1 MAFRLGSARAG
12 VWVLAFAVGLLTLL
26 APVTAHAD
34 GCQFNLTPSCTL
46 ITNIDGTA
54 NGSTAGLTLKGSEIT
69 QIAGVRLPDK
79 GGTDYHATLAFSTGA
94 LTSGSLGGGPNP
106 GVAGYFAAGGSITIT
121 GTYGN
126 ITNGTI
132 FSGTFTGPAT
142 WTFNGCTGSTCNY
155 TLTGPVAGTW
165 TVNGMN
171 STTGSIVQID
181 FTSTG
186 MYSGGKLTDSG
197 GFTQLFGLPR
207 SAVVPEPGSLALMG
221 TGLLGMGMTIRQR
234 VKGKLGKRDS

>member
-1 MAFRLGSARAG
+1 MASRLGSARAG

-79 GGTDYHATLAFSTGA
+79 GGTDYHATLAFTTGA
-94 LTSGSLGGGPNP
+94 LMSGGSLSTGGT
-106 GVAGYFAAGGSITIT
+106 FAAGGTITIA

-165 TVNGMN
+165 NVNGSN
-171 STTGSIVQID
+171 STMGSIVQID